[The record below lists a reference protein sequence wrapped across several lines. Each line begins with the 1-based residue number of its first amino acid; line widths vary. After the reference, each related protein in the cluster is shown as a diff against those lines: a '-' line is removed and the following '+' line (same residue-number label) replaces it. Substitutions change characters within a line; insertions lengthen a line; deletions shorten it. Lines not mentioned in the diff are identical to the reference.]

1 MADWNNPE
9 ENNLLKEKELAQAN
23 IKKTDSD
30 SRLMGA
36 LQAKLA
42 MIEEQLQKQN
52 AKTITVIQTIVRL
65 RPGSRMDDYMPIIKE
80 ELSKKDQA
88 QGLIL
93 LAYYCL

>member
-42 MIEEQLQKQN
+42 MIEEQL
-52 AKTITVIQTIVRL
+52 
-65 RPGSRMDDYMPIIKE
+65 
-80 ELSKKDQA
+80 
-88 QGLIL
+88 
-93 LAYYCL
+93 